1 MEIEKNNKIIDIHSH
16 LLPGVDDGASSID
29 ESVKMIEI
37 YIENGYDGAILT
49 PHFRDKYRKN
59 KSELEIAFNELKNE
73 LRLRHIEFELYLGN
87 EIYADECT
95 VKNVK
100 SGNICTMANSR
111 YVLLE
116 FPFHSE
122 PAYAND
128 LIFELRAGGYI
139 PIVAHVER
147 YSYIHRNVKILYG
160 WIENGALV
168 QVNIDSFCRSKNE
181 QTYKAAVHLL
191 KSNVIDFIATD
202 SHSSTWRSPNVKDTL
217 EMLLKIKGEI
227 WFEKVIVNNP
237 QKILR
242 DEAITRDL
250 FEISVRDNGLNNRGL
265 LKRILER
272 LGL

>member
-16 LLPGVDDGASSID
+16 LLPGVDDGASSTD
-29 ESVKMIEI
+29 ESVKMIEM

-49 PHFRDKYRKN
+49 PHFRDKYRKS
-59 KSELEIAFNELKNE
+59 KSELELAFNELKNE
-73 LRLRHIEFELYLGN
+73 IKHRDIEFELYLGN

-95 VKNVK
+95 VKNVN

-122 PAYAND
+122 PAYANE

-139 PIVAHVER
+139 PIIAHVER
-147 YSYIHRNVKILYG
+147 YSYIHRNVKIPYG
-160 WIENGALV
+160 WIENGALI

-181 QTYKAAVHLL
+181 QIYKTAVHLL
-191 KSNVIDFIATD
+191 KNDIIDFIATD
-202 SHSSTWRSPNVKDTL
+202 SHSSTWRSPNVKNTL
-217 EMLLKIKGEI
+217 EMLLKIKGEM
-227 WFEKVIVNNP
+227 WFEEVIVNNP

-242 DEAITRDL
+242 DEVITRDL
-250 FEISVRDNGLNNRGL
+250 FEMSLYDNGLNGRSL
-265 LKRILER
+265 LKRILR
-272 LGL
+272 KFGF